1 MGVIVSGYGYDLNY
15 PETGGFAWIVK
26 FNPDGTVG
34 FENKIKQQQKL
45 VVYPNPSS
53 GHIHIKSLEAGSLM
67 IYNTSGQLVIL
78 QQLNQG
84 LNQIN
89 MSALPGGTFFIH
101 SLTNNQNQRQK
112 IIKY

>member
-1 MGVIVSGYGYDLNY
+1 
-15 PETGGFAWIVK
+15 
-26 FNPDGTVG
+26 
-34 FENKIKQQQKL
+34 
-45 VVYPNPSS
+45 
-53 GHIHIKSLEAGSLM
+53 M